1 MLLLSNQLPIRDIKG
16 LLLSCLVFFHVSF
29 SFLFLCSP
37 FLHHSVRSRYV
48 ESLCVC
54 VCEWGLWMSVF
65 PLQWENNHAVLCCFV
80 HRDFL
85 VRTDFP
91 HPLFHQGSSEF
102 VPILT
107 SSLHFDRSR
116 TGSGKTD
123 PRVASTLCWATSV
136 RGWEQEYRDHR
147 LFLKTRASVRC
158 NLTDQQK
165 NKQKEGIETS
175 IVEAR
180 QLVQGYH

>member
-54 VCEWGLWMSVF
+54 VCVNGGCECLFSHRNEKTIMQFCAALFIVISLWGQTF
-65 PLQWENNHAVLCCFV
+65 H
-80 HRDFL
+80 
-85 VRTDFP
+85 T
-91 HPLFHQGSSEF
+91 PLFHQGSSEL

-147 LFLKTRASVRC
+147 LFLKTRASVTC
-158 NLTDQQK
+158 SLTDHQE
-165 NKQKEGIETS
+165 NKQKKGIETS

-180 QLVQGYH
+180 QLAQG